1 MIMPT
6 LEEVRAWD
14 PKVREDVRARTMPRW
29 PVGGYIPQVP
39 HPPQQS
45 FLIDPAKEAFYGGAA
60 GGAKSSALL
69 MAALQYIDVPRYSA
83 LLLRRTY
90 TDLMLPGAL
99 MERAEQW
106 LKDTNA
112 RPMQSGKKWIFPS
125 GATLTFGSLQYE
137 SDLGTYKSSEYQFI
151 GFDELTEFPQRSY
164 RFMFS
169 RLRGP
174 AINCERCGVLIKKV
188 RPGTR
193 LKGGDEIAGST
204 GWIHKVKQTNYSSHC
219 DSPTPNV
226 AMAEFFPPAP
236 DGTTLFDVPLRMR
249 SASNPGGPGH
259 EWVRDRFVTPETRL
273 AATKFHPARITDN
286 PSLDQEAYIDS
297 LSLLGEV
304 DKARLLEGRW
314 DIQEEGRF
322 FEKAWFK
329 VVPREALPTGAH
341 LCRYW
346 DLAATEAK
354 KGADPDWTVG
364 ALVATYEGY
373 WWVVD
378 VVRVRGNPGEVQRLI
393 DATTSQDPYG
403 TLIRMEQEPG
413 ASGKSLIDV
422 YRRSETMLGKDF
434 DGTAPTGAKDV
445 RARPVA
451 NAAHAGNVAICA
463 GEWNRVFLDEF
474 GAFPQVGIHDD
485 QVDAVSGAFFALSQP
500 PKHKK
505 MRIIS

>member
-1 MIMPT
+1 
-6 LEEVRAWD
+6 
-14 PKVREDVRARTMPRW
+14 
-29 PVGGYIPQVP
+29 
-39 HPPQQS
+39 
-45 FLIDPAKEAFYGGAA
+45 
-60 GGAKSSALL
+60 
-69 MAALQYIDVPRYSA
+69 
-83 LLLRRTY
+83 
-90 TDLMLPGAL
+90 
-99 MERAEQW
+99 
-106 LKDTNA
+106 
-112 RPMQSGKKWIFPS
+112 
-125 GATLTFGSLQYE
+125 
-137 SDLGTYKSSEYQFI
+137 
-151 GFDELTEFPQRSY
+151 
-164 RFMFS
+164 MFS

-174 AINCERCGVLIKKV
+174 AISCERCRVLIRKI

-193 LKGGDEIAGST
+193 LKNGDEIAGAD
-204 GWIHKVKQTNYSSHC
+204 GWVHKAGQSNYGSHC
-219 DSPTPNV
+219 DSAVPDR

-236 DGTTLFDVPLRMR
+236 DGLTLFDVPLRMR

-273 AATKFHPARITDN
+273 KTASFYPAKVTDN

-297 LSLLGEV
+297 LGMLGEV

-322 FEKAWFK
+322 FERGWFK
-329 VVPREALPTGAH
+329 VVPRESLPVGVR

-354 KGADPDWTVG
+354 KGKNTDPDWTVG

-378 VVRVRGNPGEVQRLI
+378 IVRLRGNPGEVQRAI

-403 TLIRMEQEPG
+403 TMIRMEQEPG

-422 YRRSETMLGKDF
+422 YRRSATMLGKDF

-451 NAAHAGNVAICA
+451 NAAHAGNVAVCA
-463 GEWNRVFLDEF
+463 GEWNRDFLDEF
-474 GAFPQVGIHDD
+474 STFPQVGIHDD
-485 QVDAVSGAFFALSQP
+485 QVDAVSGAFFALSAP